1 MKKHRFKYFI
11 AGLFLFLNI
20 NISTSIAQE
29 LKCNV
34 QVVSSQIQGTNRQV
48 FQTLQNAIYEFMNT
62 MVWTNH
68 VYQPNERIE
77 CNILINLTEQISA
90 DEFRGSIQVQ
100 SNRPVYNSSYNTVLL
115 NYRDNNFHIRYV
127 EFEPLEYNPTSHISN
142 LTSILA
148 YYAYIIIGMDYD
160 TFSYNGGDEYF
171 SIAENI
177 VTNAQN
183 APESG
188 WKPFDAKS
196 NRNRYWL
203 VTNILDADYEPL
215 REFYYRYH
223 RQGLDVMSEKVNQG
237 REEITASL
245 DLLQDVFREKPDP
258 FMHYL
263 QVVMDAKG
271 DEIIKVYSEANPEEK
286 SRAVTILSEIDP
298 ANATKYQ
305 AINK

>member
-1 MKKHRFKYFI
+1 MKNQKIIYFI
-11 AGLFLFLNI
+11 AGLFLFL
-20 NISTSIAQE
+20 SIHVSSASAQE

-34 QVVSSQIQGTNRQV
+34 QVVSSQIQGTNRQI

-127 EFEPLEYNPTSHISN
+127 EFEPLEFNPTTHISN
-142 LTSILA
+142 LTSVLA

-223 RQGLDVMSEKVNQG
+223 RQGLDVMNKEVNQG
-237 REEITASL
+237 REEITESL
-245 DLLQDVFREKPDP
+245 DLLQEVFREKPDP

-298 ANATKYQ
+298 SNATKYQ

>member
-1 MKKHRFKYFI
+1 M
-11 AGLFLFLNI
+11 FLFLNI